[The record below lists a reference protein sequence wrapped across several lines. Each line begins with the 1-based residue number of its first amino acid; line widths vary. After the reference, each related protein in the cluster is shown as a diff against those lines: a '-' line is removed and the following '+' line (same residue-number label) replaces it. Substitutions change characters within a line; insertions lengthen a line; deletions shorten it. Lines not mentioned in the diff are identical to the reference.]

1 MPRNAGRL
9 SAPQNDSIEAVTEN
23 KASIFDFVTPTEFVD
38 LPTKGKFYS
47 ENHPLHNVD
56 TIEIRHMTAKETDI
70 LSSQSLLK
78 KGLAID
84 RMVENVIVEPDIK
97 VKDLFIG
104 DKNAI
109 IVACRVNG
117 FGPAYETKITC
128 GSCGANN
135 EEIFDLG
142 EVEVKNVDEEIV
154 ISEQGTFVIS
164 LPRSKID
171 AECRLV
177 NGADEQKM
185 LKLAE
190 KKKKLNLPDSSL
202 TDQLKILI
210 VSLNGETDRG
220 LVEKFVDVMPA
231 FDASY
236 FRKQY
241 EKTVPNVDMSHNF
254 VCPSCDANTV
264 IDIPFSANFF
274 WPQ

>member
-1 MPRNAGRL
+1 MRDNSKRT
-9 SAPQNDSIEAVTEN
+9 SAAADPAPAVAEATNTLEF
-23 KASIFDFVTPTEFVD
+23 STPTEIVD
-38 LPTKGKFYS
+38 LPSKGRFYS
-47 ENHPLHNVD
+47 EGHPLHNQE
-56 TIEIRHMTAKETDI
+56 TIEIKYMTAKDEDI
-70 LSSQSLLK
+70 LTSPTLLK

-84 RMVENVIVEPDIK
+84 RMIENVIIDPNIK
-97 VKDLFIG
+97 VKDLFVG

-109 IVACRVNG
+109 IVACRING
-117 FGPAYETKITC
+117 FGASYETKITC
-128 GSCGANN
+128 GSCGVKG
-135 EEIFDLG
+135 EEVFDLEG
-142 EVEVKNVDEEIV
+142 VEVKSVDEEII